1 MQSVSSQFTDK
12 AKGALRKL
20 DWRLFMAFDKQFD
33 DDIDFFTIEESLI
46 EAGDFIKPD
55 GSDVVQEWDKYQYQ
69 DFSNRVLSMEWS
81 REVEPRSSLSLAIAD
96 ITLNNYDD
104 YFTPRSGSAIAD
116 DILPYRPLRMF
127 AGFGNEAI
135 PVFVG
140 LTEKM
145 PVVDEKN
152 KTVSFHCIDFL
163 YSLLNRPLDETV
175 ILTDVRTDEA
185 LAAVFE
191 AAGLLS
197 TQYEFEEGFNIIRF
211 FYVEKGTKLVDVV
224 RKLLEAEQGRLY
236 MDEVGIIRF
245 KNRQSYA
252 SDSVYRFDA
261 YTNIVDAK
269 KRTEDDI
276 INVVIIKSKVR
287 EVQALQ
293 KYWELQ
299 SAVLVPAGGSV
310 DIWADFEDPVTDCD
324 DPEYITSATTS
335 LFTVNTRD
343 DGTGISSSANVT
355 LSSSSL
361 FAKSFKMTFANS
373 GAEDLYITTLELFA
387 TPAKVVK
394 EIYVR
399 EQDDVS
405 VAKYDERVL
414 EIENDFFQD
423 EDEAVSKAKILL
435 DDYAEYGD
443 IQELDVKGSPA
454 LQLDDPVIV
463 DLFNRIDD
471 FRLSKITCKI
481 MNKPAR
487 FYQSLRVK
495 KFTRRTY
502 FTIEVSLIEGEDVI
516 AP

>member
-1 MQSVSSQFTDK
+1 MQSVSDSFITKTKGAMRKLKWRTLMSFDK
-12 AKGALRKL
+12 A
-20 DWRLFMAFDKQFD
+20 FN
-33 DDIDFFTIEESLI
+33 DDIDFFTIGESTI
-46 EAGDFIKPD
+46 EGGDFIK
-55 GSDVVQEWDKYQYQ
+55 GEGDVVQEWDKYVYD
-69 DFSNRVLSMEWS
+69 DFTNRVLSIEWS
-81 REVEPRSSLSLAIAD
+81 REVEPISSLSLAIAD
-96 ITLNNYDD
+96 ITFNNYDD
-104 YFTPRSGSAIAD
+104 YFTPGSGSEISNN
-116 DILPYRPLRMF
+116 ILPYRPIRLY
-127 AGFGNEAI
+127 AGFGNEAV

-145 PVVDEKN
+145 PVIDEKN
-152 KTVSFHCIDFL
+152 KTASFHCIDFL

-175 ILTDVRTDEA
+175 ILTNVRTDEA

-211 FYVEKGTKLVDVV
+211 FYVEKGTKLIDVV
-224 RKLLEAEQGRLY
+224 RKLLEAEMGRLF
-236 MDEVGIIRF
+236 MDEIGIIRF
-245 KNRQSYA
+245 KNRQSYI
-252 SDSVYRFDA
+252 SDSVFRFDS
-261 YTNIVDAK
+261 YQNINDAK

-276 INVVIIKSKVR
+276 VNVVVIKSKVR

-299 SAVLVPAGGSV
+299 SAVVVPAGSSV

-343 DGTGISSSANVT
+343 DGSGVNNSTDVT
-355 LSSSSL
+355 LDSSSL
-361 FAKSFKMTFANS
+361 FAKSFKMTFTNA
-373 GAEDLYITTLELFA
+373 GTEDLYITTLELFA

-399 EQDDVS
+399 EQDDTS

-414 EIENDFFQD
+414 EINNDFFQD
-423 EDEAVSKAKILL
+423 EDEAISKAKILL
-435 DDYAEYGD
+435 DDFAEYGD

-471 FRLSKITCKI
+471 YRLSKITCKI
-481 MNKPAR
+481 TNKPAR
-487 FYQSLRVK
+487 FFQSLRVK

-502 FTIEVSLIEGEDVI
+502 FTIQVSLIEGEDVI